1 VSTLS
6 NSTRALGPETLKPRT
21 EPAVVERAN
30 RPLLT
35 FVVLGSVASM
45 AIFALAG
52 RALGVP
58 WIIPDELIY
67 SELAKSLADGS
78 LPSIRGEPTLGYGLV
93 YPTIIAPAWA
103 VFDDPGQ
110 AYVAA
115 KLINAVVMGLAAFP
129 AYCLARRFVT
139 PTSAAVVAVFSV
151 FIPSML
157 LSGTLLIEPL
167 LYPVFLVAL
176 FAMVVSLQNPTRRN
190 QLLAVAVIGFAC
202 LTKPLSIVLAP
213 AYVLAVLHLGLLDRR
228 IGGTTRT
235 RVRHHALILGIF
247 GALGTLVVVGSAFRG
262 DPTAALGVYG
272 VVLGNVDVSGSV
284 IWFVRHLAELDLYV
298 AIVPFAATVLLIAL
312 SATRRLERR
321 VNEFAAVSLWTIGG
335 TIGAVATYASKPLAG
350 ATGYIPSEARLHE
363 RNMFVLVPLLLIGL
377 AVCLERRDGFGKRGR
392 AAALVVAI
400 ALPFLLPLGRLL
412 QNANF
417 QALAVIPWTAGGI
430 ERLWPLT
437 FVPLAL
443 LATFVWMGS
452 PSRMAVRSWALVGG
466 AFLVT
471 TVAAHASMT
480 HPGSGASNT
489 SGIGA
494 DRRWIDHAVPRNAE
508 VLALWVAPRGHVDP
522 AEERTIWM
530 SEYFNRTIGDV
541 VEVGV
546 PMAYDLPHLRAVIK
560 DGVLRDLTG
569 AGITA
574 RYVLASCRVAVT
586 GRVVASDRRAGGR
599 VYRVPPGD
607 IRVRIASRA
616 QAACR

>member
-1 VSTLS
+1 VSTAS
-6 NSTRALGPETLKPRT
+6 NDARALGPETLDRRT
-21 EPAVVERAN
+21 GAADVEHADRQVL
-30 RPLLT
+30 P

-45 AIFALAG
+45 AIFALAA

-78 LPSIRGEPTLGYGLV
+78 LPSIRGETTLGYGLV

-129 AYCLARRFVT
+129 AYYLARRFVT
-139 PTSAAVVAVFSV
+139 PMSAAVVAVFSV

-167 LYPVFLVAL
+167 LYPVFLLAL
-176 FAMVVSLQNPTRRN
+176 LGMVVAIQNPTRRN
-190 QLLAVAVIGFAC
+190 QLLVVGAIGLAC

-228 IGGTTRT
+228 IGGSTRKRLRQHT
-235 RVRHHALILGIF
+235 LVLGIF
-247 GALGTLVVVGSAFRG
+247 GTLGTLLVAGPALTG

-272 VVLGNVDVSGSV
+272 VVLGNVDVSGTLV
-284 IWFVRHLAELDLYV
+284 WFVRHLAELDLYV
-298 AIVPFAATVLLIAL
+298 AVLPFAATLLLVSL
-312 SATRRLERR
+312 SATRRLEQR

-335 TIGAVATYASKPLAG
+335 TIGVVAAYASKPLAG
-350 ATGYIPSEARLHE
+350 APGYMPSEARLHE

-377 AVCLERRDGFGKRGR
+377 ALYLERRDGFGKRGR
-392 AAALVVAI
+392 TAALAVAI

-412 QNANF
+412 DNANF

-430 ERLWPLT
+430 ARLWPLT

-443 LATFVWMGS
+443 LATVVWIGS
-452 PSRMAVRSWALVGG
+452 PSRAAVRSWALVGA

-471 TVAAHASMT
+471 TVGAHASMT
-480 HPGSGASNT
+480 QQGSGASST
-489 SGIGA
+489 SGIGV
-494 DRRWIDHAVPRNAE
+494 DHRWIDHAVPSNAE
-508 VLALWVAPRGHVDP
+508 VLALWVAPRGPVDP
-522 AEERTIWM
+522 AEEGMIWM
-530 SEYFNRTIGDV
+530 SEYFNRSIGDV

-546 PMAYDLPHLRAVIK
+546 PMAYDLPHLRAKVE
-560 DGVLRDLTG
+560 DGVLRALTG

-586 GRVVASDRRAGGR
+586 GKVVASDRRAGGK

-607 IRVRIASRA
+607 IRVRIPSKA
-616 QAACR
+616 QAECR